1 MALSCA
7 SHCKPRASMT
17 RPTQRLRKP
26 SKPSMR
32 LGGQSSSV
40 YARIFQP
47 AHPQYPWANIA
58 FSSASDAAVWG
69 VSIAPNIPN

>member
-7 SHCKPRASMT
+7 IRCKPRASMT

-32 LGGQSSSV
+32 RGGQSSSV
-40 YARIFQP
+40 FARIFQP
-47 AHPQYPWANIA
+47 EHPQFPWANIA
-58 FSSASDAAVWG
+58 SWNASDAAVWG